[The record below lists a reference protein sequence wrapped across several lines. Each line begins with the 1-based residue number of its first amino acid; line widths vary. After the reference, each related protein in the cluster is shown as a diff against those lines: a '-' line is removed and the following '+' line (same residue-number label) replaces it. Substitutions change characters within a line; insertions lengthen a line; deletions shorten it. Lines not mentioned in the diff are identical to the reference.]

1 MWEQLF
7 LLTPGVLLM
16 IFRVAGMIFSL
27 SFMGKDAESRWPR
40 MVLSVSLGVI
50 LFFVDPVP
58 VGLPPSFIM
67 LAVMAVREVLV
78 GLLVGI
84 CLSTAFHAVRMAGEF
99 IGREMGLSLARL
111 MDPAIGSGGVV
122 MSSLFE
128 MLAVLLFF
136 HLDGHRLLF
145 VLLARF
151 NRVLPLGG
159 GFDPAAAY
167 EGMVWFGSW
176 MMESSIIVAAP
187 VFTIMLVLTM
197 TMMILG
203 RAVPQLPIM
212 QFGFGIRICVGMY
225 ASILF
230 VGRSMPRFKQ
240 MFDDVGMRLWQMAG
254 ELSPL

>member
-1 MWEQLF
+1 
-7 LLTPGVLLM
+7 M

-50 LFFVDPVP
+50 LFFVDPTP
-58 VGLPPSFIM
+58 VALPGSFIL
-67 LAVMAVREVLV
+67 LAVMALREVLV
-78 GLLVGI
+78 GLLLGT
-84 CLSTAFHAVRMAGEF
+84 CLSTIFHAVRMAGEF

-111 MDPAIGSGGVV
+111 MDPAVGSGGVV
-122 MSSLFE
+122 MAALFE

-145 VLLARF
+145 AILARF

-159 GFDPAAAY
+159 GFDAGAAY
-167 EGMVWFGSW
+167 EHLAWFGSW
-176 MMESSIIVAAP
+176 MMESSIVVAAP
-187 VFTIMLVLTM
+187 VFTIMLLLTL

-230 VGRSMPRFKQ
+230 VGRSMPRFRD
-240 MFDDVGMRLWQMAG
+240 MFEEVSLRLWEMAG
-254 ELSPL
+254 DLVPL